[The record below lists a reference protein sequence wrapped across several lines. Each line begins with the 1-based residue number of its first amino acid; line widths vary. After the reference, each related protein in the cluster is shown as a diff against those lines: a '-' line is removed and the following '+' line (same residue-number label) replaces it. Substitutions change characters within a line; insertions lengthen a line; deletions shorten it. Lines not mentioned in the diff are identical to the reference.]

1 MQILT
6 NTLSLNVQQS
16 LRRNELSL
24 QRSLQRVASGVRI
37 TAAQDDPARLAIG
50 DRMGAQ
56 IRGGDQARRNVNDA
70 VSVMQVAE
78 GGLNEVSRMLQRMR
92 ELAVQA
98 ANGTLSTGDRQS
110 LQKEAGQLLAG
121 IEQISSTAEFNGEK
135 VFEQGRSGIGGDPN
149 RLAVLDGLR
158 LGWLEE
164 AENRVAEYY
173 GIKADGALTMKVNL
187 ETTDGAGGALASV
200 STTAV
205 GGNGQWQDITLN
217 IDMADFTPANLP
229 DGGNAPVYNDRI
241 IAHEMVHAVMSRSMD
256 FAALPSWF
264 KEGMAELIHGADE
277 RVAGDYNG
285 GAGWA
290 AMSAAFTA
298 DNVSASAG
306 YSAGYAA
313 VRYMH
318 QKIKEAGGS
327 GIKEVMRYLNENQGA
342 TLDQAL
348 TNASSGAFADLA
360 AFKTSFTTNGNAFVA
375 SFDFGNGDTGA
386 IGGLDVDGSST
397 LSAKDV
403 LLGNGTRSGENAL
416 EGFKLD
422 IPDYIRSSGQRFID
436 LQIGANDV
444 DRLRVG
450 LAGVNTDA
458 LAISTVDLISGAK
471 FALARIDEAIDAVAN
486 ARGRIGA
493 VMTRLDF
500 ASRALETRRDNLSMA
515 RQRMNDSDYAEEMTA
530 LTRDQI
536 LRQSAGNML
545 KVANS
550 SHESVLS
557 LLRFASG

>member
-173 GIKADGALTMKVNL
+173 GIKADGALAMKVNL

-386 IGGLDVDGSST
+386 IGGLDVDGGSA

-493 VMTRLDF
+493 IMTRLDF